1 VEPSVM
7 EDSAQRL
14 VSWIKEQTDKAN
26 CKGVVF
32 GLSGGIDSA
41 VAGVLCHRAFPKNS
55 LGVIM
60 PCHSN
65 EEDTADALA
74 VAQQFNIP
82 TVTVALDD
90 VADCLLKALPNLE
103 FSEQTKRLA
112 EANLKPRLRMTALYY
127 LANRLNYMVVG
138 TSNKSELSVG
148 YFAKH
153 GDGGVDIMPLAN
165 LLKKDVVELARHL
178 AIPKKILEKPPS
190 AGLWPGQTDEGEM
203 GVTYK
208 ELDQYLATG
217 QVSEKVRNKVDA
229 MAQASAHKRAP
240 PATPPF

>member
-1 VEPSVM
+1 M
-7 EDSAQRL
+7 EDLAQRL
-14 VSWIKEQTDKAN
+14 VSWIKEQSHKAN
-26 CKGVVF
+26 CKSVVF

-41 VAGVLCHRAFPKNS
+41 VVGVLCQRAFPKNS

-60 PCHSN
+60 PCHSSK
-65 EEDTADALA
+65 EDMDDALA
-74 VAQQFNIP
+74 VAQQFSIP
-82 TVTVALDD
+82 TLTVALDD
-90 VADCLLKALPNLE
+90 VFDCILKALPNPE

-112 EANLKPRLRMTALYY
+112 EANLKPRLRMSTLYY
-127 LANRLNYMVVG
+127 LANRLNHMVVG

-148 YFAKH
+148 YFTKY

-165 LLKKDVVELARHL
+165 LLKKDVVEMARHL
-178 AIPKKILEKPPS
+178 GIATKIIEKPPS
-190 AGLWPGQTDEGEM
+190 GGLWAGQTDEGEM
-203 GVTYK
+203 GLTYK

-217 QVSEKVRNKVDA
+217 QASEKVRKKVDA

>member
-1 VEPSVM
+1 M
-7 EDSAQRL
+7 EDLAQRL
-14 VSWIKEQTDKAN
+14 VSWIQEQGEKAH
-26 CKGVVF
+26 CRGVVF

-41 VAGVLCHRAFPKNS
+41 VVGVLCHRAFPKNS

-74 VAQQFNIP
+74 VAQQFKIP
-82 TVTVALDD
+82 TITVTLDD
-90 VADCLLKALPNLE
+90 IFDCLLKSLPNLE
-103 FSEQTKRLA
+103 FSEQTARLA
-112 EANLKPRLRMTALYY
+112 KANLKPRLRMTALYY
-127 LANRLNYMVVG
+127 LANQLNYMVVG

-148 YFAKH
+148 YFVKY

-165 LLKKDVVELARHL
+165 LLKKDVVELARNL
-178 AIPKKILEKPPS
+178 GISKKILEKPPS
-190 AGLWPGQTDEGEM
+190 AGLWPGQTDEAEM

-217 QVSEKVRNKVDA
+217 QASEEVRKKVDA
-229 MAQASAHKRAP
+229 MALASAHKRAL

>member
-1 VEPSVM
+1 M
-7 EDSAQRL
+7 EDLAQRL
-14 VSWIKEQTDKAN
+14 VSWIREQVEKAH
-26 CKGVVF
+26 CRGVVF

-41 VAGVLCHRAFPKNS
+41 VVGILCHLAFPQNS
-55 LGVIM
+55 LGVMM

-65 EEDTADALA
+65 TEDMEDALA
-74 VAQQFNIP
+74 VAQQFKIP
-82 TVTVALDD
+82 TVTVTLDD
-90 VADCLLKALPNLE
+90 VFDCALKALPSLE
-103 FSEQTKRLA
+103 GDDKTKRLA
-112 EANLKPRLRMTALYY
+112 EANLKPRLRMGALYY
-127 LANRLNYMVVG
+127 LANRLNYLVVG
-138 TSNKSELSVG
+138 TSNRSELSVG

-165 LLKKDVVELARHL
+165 LLKKDVNELARHL
-178 AIPKKILEKPPS
+178 DIPKKIIEKAPS

-217 QVSEKVRNKVDA
+217 QATEKIRKKVDA
-229 MAQASAHKRAP
+229 MAQASAHKRAL

>member
-1 VEPSVM
+1 M
-7 EDSAQRL
+7 EDLAQRL
-14 VSWIKEQTDKAN
+14 VSWIQEQVEKAH
-26 CKGVVF
+26 CRGVVF

-41 VAGVLCHRAFPKNS
+41 VVGVLSHRAFTKNS

-65 EEDTADALA
+65 EEDMADALA
-74 VAQQFNIP
+74 IARQFSIP
-82 TVTVALDD
+82 TVTVTLDD
-90 VADCLLKALPNLE
+90 IFDCVLKALPNME
-103 FSEQTKRLA
+103 SDDKTRRLA

-153 GDGGVDIMPLAN
+153 GDGGVDVMPLAN

-178 AIPKKILEKPPS
+178 SVPIKIIERPPS

-217 QVSEKVRNKVDA
+217 QATEKVRKKVDA

>member
-1 VEPSVM
+1 M
-7 EDSAQRL
+7 EDLAQRL
-14 VSWIKEQTDKAN
+14 ASWIKEQTDRAN

-41 VAGVLCHRAFPKNS
+41 VVGVLCHRAFPKNS

-60 PCHSN
+60 PCHSD

-74 VAQQFNIP
+74 VAQQFTIP

-90 VADCLLKALPNLE
+90 VFDCLLKALPNVE
-103 FSEQTKRLA
+103 SNEQTKRLA

-138 TSNKSELSVG
+138 TSNKSELTVG

-165 LLKKDVVELARHL
+165 LLKKSVVELAWDL
-178 AIPKKILEKPPS
+178 GIPRKIIEKPPS
-190 AGLWPGQTDEGEM
+190 AGLWPDQTDEGEM

-217 QVSEKVRNKVDA
+217 QATDKVRKKVDD
-229 MAQASAHKRAP
+229 MAKASGHKRAL
-240 PATPPF
+240 PAIPPF